1 MFLIISFLMSFYN
14 NEPIYVKEFHELNS
28 KKKELEFIEKYHNNT
43 DVSIIAYVVSIEMK
57 QAKYKFFP
65 WDKLKIFNDGKLKL
79 EELILDN
86 PNNIHLRYVRLLI
99 QENTPSFLNYNSSI
113 KKDKDFIN
121 KLLLI
126 EDSTDYL
133 DKYILKNT
141 SL

>member
-1 MFLIISFLMSFYN
+1 MFVIFSFLISFYST
-14 NEPIYVKEFHELNS
+14 EPTYVKEFHELNS
-28 KKKELEFIEKYHNNT
+28 KEKELAFIARYQNSS
-43 DVSIIAYVVSIEMK
+43 DVSVIAYVTSIQMK

-65 WDKLKIFNDGKLKL
+65 WDKLKIFNDGKCKL
-79 EELILDN
+79 EKLILET

-99 QENTPSFLNYNSSI
+99 QEKMPSFLNYNTSI

-121 KLLLI
+121 KLLVI